1 MSKKI
6 SCGGFAIDNETI
18 IQNDGVLSATA
29 TGLPDASKAN
39 DGQILIVDKK
49 KFVIGDIPSQLPA
62 VTVENA
68 GQVLKVDSE
77 GKWVVGTLE

>member
-29 TGLPDASKAN
+29 TGLPDASKAT

>member
-18 IQNDGVLSATA
+18 IQNNGVLSATA
-29 TGLPDASKAN
+29 TSLPDASKAN

-49 KFVIGDIPSQLPA
+49 KFVIGNIPSQLPA

-77 GKWVVGTLE
+77 GKWVVGTIE

>member
-29 TGLPDASKAN
+29 ISLPDASKAN
-39 DGQILIVDKK
+39 DGQILIVDNKE
-49 KFVIGDIPSQLPA
+49 FVIGNIPSQLPA

-77 GKWVVGTLE
+77 GKWVVGTIE

>member
-6 SCGGFAIDNETI
+6 SCGGFVIDNETI
-18 IQNDGVLSATA
+18 TQNNGVLSATA

-39 DGQILIVDKK
+39 DGQILIVNNK
-49 KFVIGDIPSQLPA
+49 KFVIGNIPSQLPA
-62 VTVENA
+62 VTAENA

-77 GKWVVGTLE
+77 GKWVVGTIE

>member
-6 SCGGFAIDNETI
+6 SCGGFAIDDETI
-18 IQNDGVLSATA
+18 IQKDGVLSATV
-29 TGLPDASKAN
+29 TSLPDASKAN

-77 GKWVVGTLE
+77 GKWVVGTIE

>member
-1 MSKKI
+1 MNKKI

-29 TGLPDASKAN
+29 TSLPDASKAT